1 MEFTNFKDL
10 KVYKPDPEKIKEQYE
25 EITNRITNAQTPDEA
40 TNAILDSF
48 KLQDEISTNF
58 DIIYIRQTINTLDE
72 EYSKLNDYCDEIM
85 PVIQ

>member
-40 TNAILDSF
+40 TNAILDS
-48 KLQDEISTNF
+48 
-58 DIIYIRQTINTLDE
+58 LD
-72 EYSKLNDYCDEIM
+72 YKMKYPPTSILFILDKQLIL
-85 PVIQ
+85 